1 MDTAGTKKAI
11 AATNIYSRN
20 CAKWRREYELA
31 SPKNKNYTPT
41 NFPILRYAD
50 VLLMHAE
57 AENEVNGATAEALAS
72 LNLVRKRAGLTDTT
86 IADQD
91 GLRME
96 IRNERA
102 RELCFEGVRR
112 HDLIRWGIYARRSR

>member
-1 MDTAGTKKAI
+1 M
-11 AATNIYSRN
+11 
-20 CAKWRREYELA
+20 
-31 SPKNKNYTPT
+31 
-41 NFPILRYAD
+41 LRYAD

-57 AENEVNGATAEALAS
+57 AENEVNGATGPALES

-91 GLRME
+91 GLRIE

-102 RELCFEGVRR
+102 RELCFEGVAS
-112 HDLIRWGIYARRSR
+112 ARFDPLGHLCFKPCTMQPMRS